1 MIEIVE
7 RKEEEKKI
15 TDFLTNFNNND
26 NCESRGMYVYGEAGC
41 GKTIFVM
48 NLLKKLN
55 YDIIKYEFSDIRSK
69 SIIELLNNK
78 SISYKNVTSF
88 FSKKEVKMVIVID
101 EIDGLNNTD
110 KSCINSL
117 IKLVRLKK
125 TQKQKNET
133 FTQVPIIFIGKKDV
147 DKKNKELMKVCN
159 LCELYKP
166 KRDEINFFLVNNY
179 NINYNIRE
187 QLLDYID
194 NDFRKLRYITIL
206 IENDITILD
215 NLLNI
220 ICDDTNVKKVTNKLL
235 KNKYNVNE
243 HSNIINDTDRTIVG
257 LLWHENIIDFINKI
271 NLKDGI
277 KLYSNVLKNICYADY
292 MDRVTFQKQ
301 IWQFNEISSL
311 IKTFYT
317 NYIVHNYK
325 ENNKIKIKV
334 NEEIRFTKVLTKY
347 STEYNN
353 LIFTQG
359 LCQELSFDRKD
370 MLGFFYNIK
379 KNVCKKD
386 IDNLFYYYD
395 ISELDVNRIIRYIDY
410 CLFD

>member
-1 MIEIVE
+1 MIEIIE

-15 TDFLTNFNNND
+15 KDFLDNFNNN
-26 NCESRGMYVYGEAGC
+26 NSFESRGMYVYGEAGC

-48 NLLKKLN
+48 NLLNKLN

-69 SIIELLNNK
+69 SIIELLNNR

-88 FSKKEVKMVIVID
+88 FTKKEVKMVIVID

-166 KRDEINFFLVNNY
+166 NRDEIDFFLKKNY
-179 NINYNIRE
+179 NINDNTRE
-187 QLLDYID
+187 RLLDYID
-194 NDFRKLRYITIL
+194 NDFRKLKYITIL
-206 IENDITILD
+206 IENDVNILD

-220 ICDDTNVKKVTNKLL
+220 ICDDTNVKKITNKLL
-235 KNKYNVNE
+235 KNKYKVSD

-271 NLKDGI
+271 NIKEGI
-277 KLYSNVLKNICYADY
+277 KLYSNILKNICYADY

-317 NYIVHNYK
+317 NYILHTYK
-325 ENNKIKIKV
+325 ENNNIKIKV

-353 LIFTQG
+353 LVFTQG

-370 MLGFFYNIK
+370 MIGFFYIIK
-379 KNVCKKD
+379 KNLCKKD
-386 IDNLFYYYD
+386 IDNLSYYYD
-395 ISELDVNRIIRYIDY
+395 INELDVNRIIRYIDY